1 MARRSLSPRAGC
13 ADAGILF
20 RRRTGRETRVIHV
33 AWPNLLVSAIRGGW
47 STRRNARE
55 EGRGKRDEVD
65 GRREEGRGRR
75 EEGGGRR
82 EEGGGKR
89 GAGGAEQDPITV
101 E

>member
-55 EGRGKRDEVD
+55 EGRGKREEA
-65 GRREEGRGRR
+65 REEQVVQSKIPSRWNRHEIYDR
-75 EEGGGRR
+75 
-82 EEGGGKR
+82 
-89 GAGGAEQDPITV
+89 
-101 E
+101 